1 MSVLQGTGLEVQVH
15 SSEKVIISQSRP
27 ITQLLLHLNLCFPR
41 KTKAEFKFSG
51 LRSEVQVHSSEKVSH
66 LPEQTD
72 RAITVSFEFM
82 FPKKDQ
88 NRV

>member
-27 ITQLLLHLNLCFPR
+27 ATQLLFHFNFCFPR
-41 KTKAEFKFSG
+41 KTKTEFELQG
-51 LRSEVQVHSSEKVSH
+51 IRSEVQVHSSEKGSH